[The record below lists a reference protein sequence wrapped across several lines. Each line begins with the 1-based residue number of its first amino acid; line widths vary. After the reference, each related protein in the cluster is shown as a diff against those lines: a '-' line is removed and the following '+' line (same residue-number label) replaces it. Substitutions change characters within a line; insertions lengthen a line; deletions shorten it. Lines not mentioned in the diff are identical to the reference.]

1 MISNTLILKAFV
13 IFTSIFIFSCTIN
26 KQIYQ
31 KNNDQTKIRS
41 LSGTWKFSN
50 QNLKSHNFYLSDFDD
65 SVWEDIKVPSNWYL
79 TGKDISGYAV
89 YRKHFLISPNNKN
102 KYLKLSFIGV
112 DYTADVWLNGS
123 YIGFHEGYF
132 KDFSFDISD
141 KINFKSDN
149 VLTVMVNSP
158 NEEIDKSWSLN
169 KRLIKGVFNHHDT
182 RPGGAW
188 SNRGQEKN
196 TGGIWNDV
204 LIQSSDYVSLDNIQI
219 KTSINKEYNDSD
231 IDLTFKLDSQ
241 TSEKLRFEFFVK
253 PLNFNPKQQS
263 GSYLKTSEKVKKGNN
278 NYDFKIRN
286 SNTYFWWLWE
296 MGKPNLYEL
305 QIKIYKKDKLIEE
318 KKQTFGFRKVFVDKN
333 KVFYINDKK
342 VFLRG
347 TNYISTQWLSEMNKE
362 KYLKDI
368 LLMKNAN
375 VNTVRVHAHI
385 EDSEFYRQCDLQGL
399 MVWQDFPLQW
409 GYIDNEEFTKQ
420 ALKQEFEMIDLLNN
434 NPSVI
439 SWSIHNEPPW
449 DASWMKYKYHNY
461 NPEQNKTLDEHLY
474 QQLIKKDTTRFVQKY
489 SSTNSHPWFGW
500 YSGDW
505 KDYLKPTK
513 EPIIEEYGAEA
524 IPNLSTLKTIF
535 PKESIFPK
543 SEKDWE
549 LWDYHNFQKKETFE
563 NAKVKQGKNIN
574 EFIAN
579 TQNYQANLIKVA
591 AESFR
596 RQKYKP
602 VTGIFQFMFVESWKS
617 VNWGIIDYLR
627 NEKKGYDYL
636 KTAYQPI
643 LPSVVSEKDTYKKDE
658 LIKLQLWAIN
668 DLDKGFDSS
677 SFSYILKDEN
687 NIIEKKSII
696 FNLKESSSTKIEV
709 LSFDKLKPNNYELIT
724 QINSN
729 DSVLL
734 GKNRLKFKIMN

>member
-1 MISNTLILKAFV
+1 
-13 IFTSIFIFSCTIN
+13 
-26 KQIYQ
+26 
-31 KNNDQTKIRS
+31 
-41 LSGTWKFSN
+41 
-50 QNLKSHNFYLSDFDD
+50 
-65 SVWEDIKVPSNWYL
+65 
-79 TGKDISGYAV
+79 
-89 YRKHFLISPNNKN
+89 
-102 KYLKLSFIGV
+102 
-112 DYTADVWLNGS
+112 
-123 YIGFHEGYF
+123 
-132 KDFSFDISD
+132 
-141 KINFKSDN
+141 
-149 VLTVMVNSP
+149 
-158 NEEIDKSWSLN
+158 
-169 KRLIKGVFNHHDT
+169 
-182 RPGGAW
+182 
-188 SNRGQEKN
+188 
-196 TGGIWNDV
+196 
-204 LIQSSDYVSLDNIQI
+204 
-219 KTSINKEYNDSD
+219 
-231 IDLTFKLDSQ
+231 
-241 TSEKLRFEFFVK
+241 
-253 PLNFNPKQQS
+253 
-263 GSYLKTSEKVKKGNN
+263 
-278 NYDFKIRN
+278 
-286 SNTYFWWLWE
+286 
-296 MGKPNLYEL
+296 
-305 QIKIYKKDKLIEE
+305 
-318 KKQTFGFRKVFVDKN
+318 
-333 KVFYINDKK
+333 
-342 VFLRG
+342 
-347 TNYISTQWLSEMNKE
+347 
-362 KYLKDI
+362 
-368 LLMKNAN
+368 
-375 VNTVRVHAHI
+375 
-385 EDSEFYRQCDLQGL
+385 
-399 MVWQDFPLQW
+399 
-409 GYIDNEEFTKQ
+409 
-420 ALKQEFEMIDLLNN
+420 
-434 NPSVI
+434 
-439 SWSIHNEPPW
+439 
-449 DASWMKYKYHNY
+449 
-461 NPEQNKTLDEHLY
+461 
-474 QQLIKKDTTRFVQKY
+474 
-489 SSTNSHPWFGW
+489 
-500 YSGDW
+500 
-505 KDYLKPTK
+505 KPTK

-643 LPSVVSEKDTYKKDE
+643 LPSVVSEKDIYKKNE